1 MIFSLFKNEEKN
13 FDQKQ
18 RKILYFG
25 DSVCYYTN
33 LKINSYLN
41 DEGRQKLNSNKEL
54 FYIYLTCNKSNYN
67 LYLFDDTSF
76 INNVFS
82 NSIYDFNLDKNT
94 KIPIITDFDINFD
107 SKYGEINNK
116 EITVRLIHKI
126 PIIFDKKGKIIRR

>member
-1 MIFSLFKNEEKN
+1 MFFSLFKNEEKN

-18 RKILYFG
+18 RKTLYFG

-41 DEGRQKLNSNKEL
+41 DEGRKMLNSKKES
-54 FYIYLTCNKSNYN
+54 FYIYLTSNKSNYN
-67 LYLFDDTSF
+67 IYLFNDTNF
-76 INNVFS
+76 TNNVYS

-107 SKYGEINNK
+107 SKYGEINDK
-116 EITVRLIHKI
+116 QITVRLIHEI
-126 PIIFDKKGKIIRR
+126 PIVFDNKGKIIRK